1 MKRANGFRVAAD
13 SLHPAY
19 ALVDNIVINRRVL
32 ATLALEL
39 LSEPLSGQELGQVHH
54 HPWRWDRLLF
64 KAWRVTLADDTVDR
78 LLFKA

>member
-39 LSEPLSGQELGQVHH
+39 LMRARTNLKPQGIMY
-54 HPWRWDRLLF
+54 P
-64 KAWRVTLADDTVDR
+64 
-78 LLFKA
+78 